1 MLAKTQR
8 LTTFFFDRIFKRS
21 KRFKAFPFL
30 FLYSPAKGPQR
41 FAVSVGKKH
50 MKNAVDRNRLRRQLY
65 VKCEEHLVPLDLG
78 FHVICLYN
86 SPIPL
91 HDTPRVDELF
101 ELFATHLKQQSK
113 R

>member
-1 MLAKTQR
+1 MLSKVQR
-8 LTTFFFDRIFKRS
+8 FTTAFFDRVFKRS

-30 FLYSPAKGPQR
+30 FLYSPAQGVPR
-41 FAVSVGKKH
+41 FATSVGKKH
-50 MKNAVDRNRLRRQLY
+50 MKKAVDRNRLRRQLY
-65 VKCEEHLVPLDLG
+65 AKCEEHLVPLNLG

-86 SPIPL
+86 SSVPL

-101 ELFATHLKQQSK
+101 KSFAQHLKQQSK

>member
-1 MLAKTQR
+1 MLAKTYR
-8 LTTFFFDRIFKRS
+8 FTTAFFDQIFKRS

-30 FLYSPAKGPQR
+30 FLYSPAKGSAR

-65 VKCEEHLVPLDLG
+65 AKCEEHLVPLDLG

-86 SPIPL
+86 SPVPL

-101 ELFATHLKQQSK
+101 KSFGQHLKQQSK